1 MRNLLSTLMA
11 FVAGEGLVWGALGL
25 ASVGVGAVWLRA
37 LAARA
42 QGTLTRHRQRAAC
55 QTLYQQLR
63 TNTSTDVETLLFDL
77 PQSPVGAFLRWRTR
91 HWTAPAAVDAKIASL
106 VVTAEGNSPRL
117 LDVAKVISPLL
128 GLAGTL
134 LGLQH
139 AFSQA
144 HLGKAAV
151 EAGLATALYVT
162 YAGLLI
168 AIAAFC
174 TLRFL
179 VDPVL
184 ERLEAEL
191 WEAEFALAEA
201 MHGRAQGPTCE
212 EHESPW
218 PWTGVVMDHEPVE
231 GAEGI

>member
-1 MRNLLSTLMA
+1 MLNLLSTLLSFA
-11 FVAGEGLVWGALGL
+11 AGEGLVWGALGL
-25 ASVGVGAVWLRA
+25 ASVGVCAVCLRA

-42 QGTLTRHRQRAAC
+42 RGKLTRRRQRAAC
-55 QTLYQQLR
+55 QAFYQQLH
-63 TNTSTDVETLLFDL
+63 NPAADVEVLLFDL
-77 PQSPVGAFLRWRTR
+77 PHSAVGAFLRWRAQ
-91 HWTAPAAVDAKIASL
+91 HCPAPAAVEAKIASL
-106 VVTAEGNSPRL
+106 VAVAEGNSTRL
-117 LDVAKVISPLL
+117 LDVAKVTSPLL

-134 LGLQH
+134 LGLQQ

-201 MHGRAQGPTCE
+201 MHVRAQDATRE
-212 EHESPW
+212 EHESQW
-218 PWTGVVMDHEPVE
+218 PWTGVVIDREPVDGSE
-231 GAEGI
+231 GV

>member
-1 MRNLLSTLMA
+1 MHNLLSTLISFA
-11 FVAGEGLVWGALGL
+11 AGEGLVWGALGL
-25 ASVGVGAVWLRA
+25 ASVGVCAVCLRA
-37 LAARA
+37 LATRA
-42 QGTLTRHRQRAAC
+42 QVKLTRHRQRAAC
-55 QTLYQQLR
+55 QAFYQQLCHP
-63 TNTSTDVETLLFDL
+63 STDVETLLFEL
-77 PQSPVGAFLRWRTR
+77 PQSPVGVFLRWRTR

-106 VVTAEGNSPRL
+106 VAAAEGNSTRL
-117 LDVAKVISPLL
+117 LDVAKVTSPLL

-144 HLGKAAV
+144 NLGKAAV

-184 ERLEAEL
+184 ELLEADL

-201 MHGRAQGPTCE
+201 MHARSQGTTRE
-212 EHESPW
+212 AHESPCA
-218 PWTGVVMDHEPVE
+218 WTGVVIDREPVE
-231 GAEGI
+231 GAEGV

>member
-1 MRNLLSTLMA
+1 MHTLLSTIIS
-11 FVAGEGLVWGALGL
+11 FVAGEGLVWGALGR

-37 LAARA
+37 LAACA

-55 QTLYQQLR
+55 QALYQQLR
-63 TNTSTDVETLLFDL
+63 HNPSTDVETLLFDL

-91 HWTAPAAVDAKIASL
+91 HWTAPVAVDAKIASL
-106 VVTAEGNSPRL
+106 VAAAEGNSTRL
-117 LDVAKVISPLL
+117 LDVARVTSPLL

-168 AIAAFC
+168 AIAAFG

-191 WEAEFALAEA
+191 WDAEFALAEA
-201 MHGRAQGPTCE
+201 IHARAQGPTPA
-212 EHESPW
+212 EHASPW
-218 PWTGVVMDHEPVE
+218 PWTGVVIDREPVE
-231 GAEGI
+231 EAEGL

>member
-1 MRNLLSTLMA
+1 MLNLLSTLVSFA
-11 FVAGEGLVWGALGL
+11 AGEGLVWGALGL
-25 ASVGVGAVWLRA
+25 ASVGVCAVCLRA
-37 LAARA
+37 LAARV
-42 QGTLTRHRQRAAC
+42 QGKLTRYRHRAAC
-55 QTLYQQLR
+55 QAFYQQLR
-63 TNTSTDVETLLFDL
+63 NASVDVEALLFDL
-77 PQSPVGAFLRWRTR
+77 PPSPVGVFLRWRVQ
-91 HWTAPAAVDAKIASL
+91 HCPAPATVEAKIASL
-106 VVTAEGNSPRL
+106 VAGAEGNSTRL
-117 LDVAKVISPLL
+117 LDVAKVTSPLL

-134 LGLQH
+134 LGLQQ

-144 HLGKAAV
+144 NISKAAV

-201 MHGRAQGPTCE
+201 MHMREQGATCE
-212 EHESPW
+212 PHGSQW
-218 PWTGVVMDHEPVE
+218 AWTGVVIDREPVD
-231 GAEGI
+231 GAEGV

>member
-1 MRNLLSTLMA
+1 MFNLLSTLVSFA
-11 FVAGEGLVWGALGL
+11 AGEGLVWGALGL
-25 ASVGVGAVWLRA
+25 ASVGVCAVCLRA
-37 LAARA
+37 LTARA
-42 QGTLTRHRQRAAC
+42 QSTLTRHRHRAAY
-55 QTLYQQLR
+55 QALYQQLR
-63 TNTSTDVETLLFDL
+63 NPSRDVEALLCDL
-77 PQSPVGAFLRWRTR
+77 PRSPVGSFLRWRLQ
-91 HWTAPAAVDAKIASL
+91 HCPASATVEAKIASL
-106 VVTAEGNSPRL
+106 VAAAEGNSPRL
-117 LDVAKVISPLL
+117 LDVAKVTSPLL

-134 LGLQH
+134 LGLQQ

-144 HLGKAAV
+144 HAGKAAV

-201 MHGRAQGPTCE
+201 MQVREQEPAREAHGSQ
-212 EHESPW
+212 W
-218 PWTGVVMDHEPVE
+218 PWTGVVIASEPVDGE
-231 GAEGI
+231 EGI

>member
-1 MRNLLSTLMA
+1 MLNLLSTLVS

-25 ASVGVGAVWLRA
+25 ASVGVCAVCLRA

-42 QGTLTRHRQRAAC
+42 QVKLTRRRHRAA
-55 QTLYQQLR
+55 YQAFYRQLH
-63 TNTSTDVETLLFDL
+63 NPVADVETLLYDL
-77 PQSPVGAFLRWRTR
+77 PHSPVGVFLRWRMQ
-91 HWTAPAAVDAKIASL
+91 HSPAPAMVEAKIAAL
-106 VVTAEGNSPRL
+106 VAAAEGNSTRL
-117 LDVAKVISPLL
+117 LDVARVTSPLL

-134 LGLQH
+134 IGLQH

-144 HLGKAAV
+144 DLGKAAV

-201 MHGRAQGPTCE
+201 MHVREQGATRAPPELQ
-212 EHESPW
+212 W
-218 PWTGVVMDHEPVE
+218 PWTGVVIDREPVE
-231 GAEGI
+231 GSEGA

>member
-1 MRNLLSTLMA
+1 MLNLLSTLVSFA
-11 FVAGEGLVWGALGL
+11 AGEGLVWGALGL
-25 ASVGVGAVWLRA
+25 VSVGVCAVCLRA

-42 QGTLTRHRQRAAC
+42 QDKLTRHRHRTAYQAFF
-55 QTLYQQLR
+55 QQLH
-63 TNTSTDVETLLFDL
+63 NPSADVEVLLDDL
-77 PQSPVGAFLRWRTR
+77 PPSPVGAFLKWRAQ
-91 HWTAPAAVDAKIASL
+91 HGPAPAIVEAKIASF
-106 VVTAEGNSPRL
+106 VAAAEGNSTRL
-117 LDVAKVISPLL
+117 LDVAKVTSPLL

-174 TLRFL
+174 ALRFL

-191 WEAEFALAEA
+191 WEAEFAVAEA
-201 MHGRAQGPTCE
+201 LHVREQGATRE
-212 EHESPW
+212 THASQW
-218 PWTGVVMDHEPVE
+218 PWTGGVIEREPLDGLE
-231 GAEGI
+231 GG

>member
-1 MRNLLSTLMA
+1 MLNLLSTLVA
-11 FVAGEGLVWGALGL
+11 LAAGEGLVWGALGF
-25 ASVGVGAVWLRA
+25 ASVGVCAVCLRA
-37 LAARA
+37 LATRV
-42 QGTLTRHRQRAAC
+42 QGKLTRHRHRAAC
-55 QTLYQQLR
+55 QAFYQQLH
-63 TNTSTDVETLLFDL
+63 NTSADVEVLLCDL
-77 PQSPVGAFLRWRTR
+77 PHSPVGVFLQWRTR
-91 HWTAPAAVDAKIASL
+91 HWPTPATVEAKIASL
-106 VVTAEGNSPRL
+106 VAAAEGNSTRL
-117 LDVAKVISPLL
+117 LDVAKVTSHLL

-134 LGLQH
+134 LGLQQ

-201 MHGRAQGPTCE
+201 MHVREQGATRE
-212 EHESPW
+212 AHGSQW
-218 PWTGVVMDHEPVE
+218 PWTGVVIDREPLDGSE
-231 GAEGI
+231 GV

>member
-1 MRNLLSTLMA
+1 MLNLLSTLVSFA
-11 FVAGEGLVWGALGL
+11 AGEGLVWGALGL
-25 ASVGVGAVWLRA
+25 ASVGVCAVCLRA
-37 LAARA
+37 LATRA
-42 QGTLTRHRQRAAC
+42 QDTLTRHRHRAAY
-55 QTLYQQLR
+55 QAFYQQLR
-63 TNTSTDVETLLFDL
+63 NPSTDVEALLFDL
-77 PQSPVGAFLRWRTR
+77 PHSPVGDLLRWRVQ
-91 HWTAPAAVDAKIASL
+91 HCPAPATVDAKIASL
-106 VVTAEGNSPRL
+106 VADAEGNSTRL
-117 LDVAKVISPLL
+117 LDVAKVTSPLL

-134 LGLQH
+134 LGLQQ

-144 HLGKAAV
+144 HVGKAAV

-184 ERLEAEL
+184 ERLEAAL

-201 MHGRAQGPTCE
+201 MHVRQQGVTREPHEAQ
-212 EHESPW
+212 W
-218 PWTGVVMDHEPVE
+218 AWTGMVIDREPVDGEE
-231 GAEGI
+231 GA

>member
-1 MRNLLSTLMA
+1 MLNLLSTLVSFA
-11 FVAGEGLVWGALGL
+11 AGEGLVWGALGL
-25 ASVGVGAVWLRA
+25 ASVGVCAVCLRA

-42 QGTLTRHRQRAAC
+42 QGTLTRHRPRAAC
-55 QTLYQQLR
+55 QAFYQQLH
-63 TNTSTDVETLLFDL
+63 NPAADVEALLYGL
-77 PQSPVGAFLRWRTR
+77 PHSPVGLFLRWRTR
-91 HWTAPAAVDAKIASL
+91 HWPAPAAVDAKIASL
-106 VVTAEGNSPRL
+106 VAAAEGNSTRL
-117 LDVAKVISPLL
+117 LDVARVTSPLL

-134 LGLQH
+134 IGLQH

-201 MHGRAQGPTCE
+201 MHMRAQGGTREP
-212 EHESPW
+212 HEFQW
-218 PWTGVVMDHEPVE
+218 PWTGAVIDREPVE
-231 GAEGI
+231 GSEGA

>member
-1 MRNLLSTLMA
+1 MLNLLSTLVSFA
-11 FVAGEGLVWGALGL
+11 AGEGLVWGALGL
-25 ASVGVGAVWLRA
+25 ASVGVCAVCLRA

-42 QGTLTRHRQRAAC
+42 RGKLTRRRQRAAC
-55 QTLYQQLR
+55 QAFYQQLR
-63 TNTSTDVETLLFDL
+63 NPSADVEALLFDL
-77 PQSPVGAFLRWRTR
+77 PHSPVGVFLRWRAQ
-91 HWTAPAAVDAKIASL
+91 HSPAPTTVEAKIASL
-106 VVTAEGNSPRL
+106 VADAEGNSTRL
-117 LDVAKVISPLL
+117 LDVAKVTSPLL

-134 LGLQH
+134 LGLQQ

-201 MHGRAQGPTCE
+201 MHVR
-212 EHESPW
+212 S
-218 PWTGVVMDHEPVE
+218 TGCH
-231 GAEGI
+231 A